1 MRLNRRLSKR
11 LTQQKPIKIMLK
23 RDEKEQLGIRM
34 DVELNILEAEPL
46 ARKCGIRVGM
56 KILTFCDVD
65 VRTLTSQI
73 DSTFHLLTLPL
84 KQITHTHTQHLC
96 NARTTGVDETRHSQ
110 GSKQEGKI

>member
-11 LTQQKPIKIMLK
+11 LTRQKPIDLKLK
-23 RDEKEQLGIRM
+23 RDEKGRLGVRM
-34 DVELNILEAEPL
+34 DVELNILEAEPF
-46 ARKCGIRVGM
+46 AQECGIRVGM

-84 KQITHTHTQHLC
+84 KQITHTHT
-96 NARTTGVDETRHSQ
+96 TPM
-110 GSKQEGKI
+110 